1 VQMID
6 YYKILEIQPNASAE
20 AIKKAY
26 RRLSKL
32 YHPDINP
39 RGAEQFKNINE
50 ANSILSDAE
59 KRKVYDIKH
68 KATYGKS
75 QNNNT
80 SNQPKPK
87 ANNTPNNTNVKTKAN
102 TNTSSFTKTNT
113 SNNGTQSTIIVNG
126 VKINVTGNNTTTN
139 IKVVN
144 GKIIIETINK

>member
-1 VQMID
+1 MKN
-6 YYKILEIQPNASAE
+6 YYLILEITSNASNE
-20 AIKKAY
+20 VIKKAY

-59 KRKVYDIKH
+59 KRKLYDIKY
-68 KATYGKS
+68 KAAFSKS
-75 QNNNT
+75 QNKNAT
-80 SNQPKPK
+80 NQPKPK

-102 TNTSSFTKTNT
+102 TNTNSFTKTYT

-126 VKINVTGNNTTTN
+126 VKINVTGNNITTN
-139 IKVVN
+139 VTFKN
-144 GKIIIETINK
+144 GKIIIETITK

>member
-1 VQMID
+1 MTD
-6 YYKILEIQPNASAE
+6 YYKILEIKPNASAE
-20 AIKKAY
+20 GIKKAY

-59 KRKVYDIKH
+59 KRKLYDIKY
-68 KATYGKS
+68 KAAFSSS
-75 QNNNT
+75 QNKNAT
-80 SNQPKPK
+80 KQPKPK
-87 ANNTPNNTNVKTKAN
+87 ANNTPNNTNVKTKVN
-102 TNTSSFTKTNT
+102 TNTNSFTKTYT
-113 SNNGTQSTIIVNG
+113 SYNGTQSTIIVNG

-144 GKIIIETINK
+144 GKVIVETKNY